1 MSEVNLGNQAQDYDL
16 AQSIGSFQS
25 KGQVADD
32 REKS

>member
-32 REKS
+32 RERS